1 MNAQEFV
8 NLLKD
13 LNVLAAGTIEGL
25 LNQSDVVSDKRT
37 PQQLLKSL
45 LDSGQIT
52 REQARL
58 VVSKVQQLEAQALT
72 ADDEVIDLSQAN
84 LSGDAVADPDEEIID
99 LSQLGDVG
107 DEDDELVDLDQFG
120 ADQGQDENQVSDSSQ
135 QDRYRPEDEEEEV
148 NWGGMMIIGNA
159 LVFGLLCVGAVV
171 LYIVLANHS
180 AKKTWESAFKQY
192 AGGSYQQAKSRM
204 DSFVEEFPNDGN
216 VNRAKIYSIM
226 SEVNIQLVL
235 VQLLMV
241 H

>member
-107 DEDDELVDLDQFG
+107 DEDDEVVDLDQFG
-120 ADQGQDENQVSDSSQ
+120 ADQGQDENQVSDSC
-135 QDRYRPEDEEEEV
+135 
-148 NWGGMMIIGNA
+148 
-159 LVFGLLCVGAVV
+159 LLYTSPSPRDA
-171 LYIVLANHS
+171 H
-180 AKKTWESAFKQY
+180 E
-192 AGGSYQQAKSRM
+192 SRM
-204 DSFVEEFPNDGN
+204 PSS
-216 VNRAKIYSIM
+216 A
-226 SEVNIQLVL
+226 
-235 VQLLMV
+235 
-241 H
+241 

>member
-84 LSGDAVADPDEEIID
+84 LSGDVERVAGANAVAIT
-99 LSQLGDVG
+99 LLGESARAAGVALPKG
-107 DEDDELVDLDQFG
+107 RSG
-120 ADQGQDENQVSDSSQ
+120 CRR
-135 QDRYRPEDEEEEV
+135 QDRQDRKLSPELS
-148 NWGGMMIIGNA
+148 N
-159 LVFGLLCVGAVV
+159 L
-171 LYIVLANHS
+171 H
-180 AKKTWESAFKQY
+180 
-192 AGGSYQQAKSRM
+192 
-204 DSFVEEFPNDGN
+204 
-216 VNRAKIYSIM
+216 
-226 SEVNIQLVL
+226 
-235 VQLLMV
+235 
-241 H
+241 